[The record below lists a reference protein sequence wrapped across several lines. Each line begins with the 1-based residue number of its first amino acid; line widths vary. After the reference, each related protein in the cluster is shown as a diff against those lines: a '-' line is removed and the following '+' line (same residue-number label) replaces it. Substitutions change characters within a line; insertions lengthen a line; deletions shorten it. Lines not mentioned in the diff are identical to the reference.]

1 MSPWMTFHNMTTPSP
16 FLLAN
21 VYTAGGAVTAPSTR
35 KGSDDVE
42 TISCKDLLHQAAA
55 IAQFLPDTPGASIAF
70 FAHRNVD
77 YLRCQWAIWLANHI
91 AVPLSPHNTLRERS
105 YILQDSCTSLVLC
118 RPSDQTLLER
128 ISTAVAVIDLD
139 TTAAIWNTSVT
150 DMTPWLT
157 KTTDHDAMLMYTS
170 GTTGFP
176 KGVLSTH
183 SSLMAQM
190 TDLTTA
196 WVLGPCDRVLH
207 FLPLHHTHGILNNL
221 NAPLFAGAHVECLA
235 SASADAIWAALSR
248 DTALP
253 SVSVLMAVPSI
264 YMLLLEAFAKM
275 EPEAQKVAVA
285 GAKRLRVAIS
295 GSMACPIS
303 ILTRWE
309 ALTGTSLLERRS
321 QVSKRALSRF
331 VHLTRDGTKRM
342 MIPQD
347 GELQVRGPTLFKAYW
362 NRPDET
368 QSEWTT
374 DGWFKTGDVAEY
386 NATFASYRILGRAS
400 VDILKSAGYKVS
412 ALEIERVILEHPQVR
427 ECAVYGVPDDTW
439 GQIVASVVR
448 LDAGTS
454 GIEQLEPPLV
464 EFLKLNLAKY
474 KIPRIFH
481 VVDAIP
487 KNAMGKVNKK
497 SLPSLFD
504 VQAP

>member
-1 MSPWMTFHNMTTPSP
+1 
-16 FLLAN
+16 
-21 VYTAGGAVTAPSTR
+21 
-35 KGSDDVE
+35 
-42 TISCKDLLHQAAA
+42 
-55 IAQFLPDTPGASIAF
+55 
-70 FAHRNVD
+70 
-77 YLRCQWAIWLANHI
+77 
-91 AVPLSPHNTLRERS
+91 
-105 YILQDSCTSLVLC
+105 
-118 RPSDQTLLER
+118 
-128 ISTAVAVIDLD
+128 
-139 TTAAIWNTSVT
+139 
-150 DMTPWLT
+150 
-157 KTTDHDAMLMYTS
+157 
-170 GTTGFP
+170 
-176 KGVLSTH
+176 
-183 SSLMAQM
+183 
-190 TDLTTA
+190 
-196 WVLGPCDRVLH
+196 
-207 FLPLHHTHGILNNL
+207 
-221 NAPLFAGAHVECLA
+221 
-235 SASADAIWAALSR
+235 
-248 DTALP
+248 
-253 SVSVLMAVPSI
+253 
-264 YMLLLEAFAKM
+264 
-275 EPEAQKVAVA
+275 
-285 GAKRLRVAIS
+285 
-295 GSMACPIS
+295 
-303 ILTRWE
+303 
-309 ALTGTSLLERRS
+309 
-321 QVSKRALSRF
+321 
-331 VHLTRDGTKRM
+331 

-454 GIEQLEPPLV
+454 GIEQLEPPLI

-497 SLPSLFD
+497 SLPALFD